1 MTLAKI
7 QALFHA
13 AVTRAEG
20 DLSLELER
28 CFVGSEELGA
38 AERVQI
44 YADMYLWRLVDAL
57 REDYPKL
64 AALIGA
70 ERFYALCEAFVR
82 EHPSRHHDLG
92 RAGVHLPAFLRAHP
106 DPERPDL
113 ADLAALEWARN
124 EVFFEAQ
131 MKPACSDALAG
142 LPPEVFLET
151 KLRLVP
157 ALRVLTAEHD
167 AVALWR
173 ALEDGNGS
181 PPPMPGVYAIAVWR
195 SGFDVF
201 HTGLELDEGAA
212 LRAAA
217 SGDPLSC
224 ICAFFDGREDPVRA
238 AFEAMMSWFQEGWIA
253 GIKRE
258 TPAAG

>member
-1 MTLAKI
+1 MT
-7 QALFHA
+7 
-13 AVTRAEG
+13 RPEG
-20 DLSLELER
+20 DRALDIER
-28 CFVGSEELGA
+28 CFIGSAELGA
-38 AERVQI
+38 SGRVQI

-64 AALIGA
+64 AALIGP
-70 ERFYALCEAFVR
+70 ERFYALSEAYVR
-82 EHPSRHHDLG
+82 EHPSRHQDLG

-124 EVFFEAQ
+124 EVFFETEVR
-131 MKPACSDALAG
+131 PASSDPLAE

-157 ALRVLTAEHD
+157 ALRLLTAELD

-173 ALEDGNGS
+173 ALEDGKCA
-181 PPPMPGVYAIAVWR
+181 PPPMPGIYAIAVWR
-195 SGFDVF
+195 SEFDVF

-217 SGDPLSC
+217 SGDPLSRV
-224 ICAFFDGREDPVRA
+224 CALFEGREDPVRA
-238 AFEAMMSWFQEGWIA
+238 AFEAMMSWFHEGWIA
-253 GIKRE
+253 GVQRQ
-258 TPAAG
+258 TPAAA